1 MDLMFM
7 QVLKLGRSNMKHKL
21 FAITSIVFFSLWN
34 SAHAQGLTL
43 YSASGEEILT
53 PILQLFEKQHPD
65 IKISQIHG
73 GAGELMQRIKAE
85 SKNPSADV
93 LFGGPIQS
101 YETFSDYFEAYETS
115 PDKDKIIQDPNNI
128 WHAFSVFAQPL
139 IVNTQ
144 RLQPSEYP
152 KTIDDII
159 QMDWDKKGG
168 IVLADPNQS
177 GTGYTIVS
185 GLVNAKGWDEVGKII
200 KKARITPGS
209 TAMFNAVKDGEATV
223 GWINEDLGTHWV
235 EEGLDVALIYPQDA
249 VTVQVDAYGLVK
261 GAKNPKEAKVFIDF
275 LGSTEVQSL
284 VSNVINRRA
293 ARTDIAPPSGLPEL
307 NSLPIFT
314 AEEPAEIINSRF
326 TAIANK
332 K

>member
-1 MDLMFM
+1 
-7 QVLKLGRSNMKHKL
+7 MKHKL
-21 FAITSIVFFSLWN
+21 LAVASVSFFSLW
-34 SAHAQGLTL
+34 SHAYAQAITL

-53 PILQLFEKQHPD
+53 PILQLFEKQYPA
-65 IKISQIHG
+65 IKVSQVHG
-73 GAGELMQRIKAE
+73 GAGELMQRIKAK

-115 PDKDKIIQDPNNI
+115 HDKDKIIQDPNNI
-128 WHAFSVFAQPL
+128 WHAFSVFAQPV

-144 RLQPSEYP
+144 RLQPNEYP
-152 KTIDDII
+152 KTIEDVIATN
-159 QMDWDKKGG
+159 WDEKGG
-168 IVLADPNQS
+168 LVLADPNQS

-185 GLVNAKGWDEVGKII
+185 GLVNAKGWDEVAKII

-209 TAMFNAVKDGEATV
+209 TAMFNAVKDGEAAL
-223 GWINEDLGTHWV
+223 GWINEDLGAHWV
-235 EEGLDVALIYPQDA
+235 DEGLNVTLIYPQDA

-261 GAKNPKEAKVFIDF
+261 GGKNPEEAKIFIDF
-275 LGSTEVQSL
+275 LGTKEVQSL
-284 VSNVINRRA
+284 VSTVINRRA
-293 ARTDIAPPSGLPEL
+293 ARTDIEPPANLPEL

-326 TAIANK
+326 TKIANEK
-332 K
+332 

>member
-1 MDLMFM
+1 
-7 QVLKLGRSNMKHKL
+7 MKYKMLSVIGISL
-21 FAITSIVFFSLWN
+21 FSFWN
-34 SAHAQGLTL
+34 ASHAQELTL

-65 IKISQIHG
+65 IKVSQIHG

-101 YETFSDYFEAYETS
+101 YETFSDYFEAYETNT
-115 PDKDKIIQDPNNI
+115 DKDKILQDPNNI
-128 WHAFSVFAQPL
+128 WHAFSVFAQPV
-139 IVNTQ
+139 IVNTK
-144 RLQPSEYP
+144 RLQVSEYP
-152 KTIDDII
+152 KTIDDVINK
-159 QMDWDKKGG
+159 DWDGKGG

-200 KKARITPGS
+200 KKSRITPGS
-209 TAMFNAVKDGEATV
+209 TAMFTAVKDGEAAL
-223 GWINEDLGTHWV
+223 GWINEDLGAHWV
-235 EEGLDVALIYPQDA
+235 EEGLDVALIYPEDA

-261 GAKNPKEAKVFIDF
+261 GAKNPEEAKVFIDF
-275 LGSTEVQSL
+275 LGTKEVQSL
-284 VSNVINRRA
+284 VSSTINRRA
-293 ARTDIAPPSGLPEL
+293 ARKDIASPADLPEL
-307 NSLPIFT
+307 TDLPIFT
-314 AEEPAEIINSRF
+314 AEEPAEIINTRF
-326 TAIANK
+326 TAIVNEK